1 MLKLKIATAS
11 LALAGLILLLMGSTY
26 LTTSCSIICT
36 AAALSLSL
44 HLVFRWFTGKQ
55 HDYLLWFFLA
65 AACIISGSMAISVLQ
80 DVGAVDTAL
89 SAVIDP
95 VQKIETVGYY
105 TSSLNSIA
113 ILLAVIV
120 PRSPMHDD
128 SDDED

>member
-1 MLKLKIATAS
+1 MLKLKLMTAI
-11 LALAGLILLLMGSTY
+11 LAVAGLVMFLMGSTY
-26 LTTSCSIICT
+26 LTTSCSVICT

-44 HLVFRWFTGKQ
+44 HLVFRWLTGEQ
-55 HDYLLWFFLA
+55 YDYLLWFFLA
-65 AACIISGSMAISVLQ
+65 GAYIISGSMAICVLQ

-113 ILLAVIV
+113 IILAVIV
-120 PRSPMHDD
+120 PRSPMRDD
-128 SDDED
+128 DDEG